1 MSAPAHTLVPVH
13 APTRASLPPVVWLAI
28 AVWMGAVLGEGWA
41 WQVWAE
47 GTAPWLVVGCW
58 SALWLVTAFVVTRRR
73 LRTGHWDAVGAIA
86 VVFLVGVLV
95 GCGLSVMRGVSW
107 RAQTRLL
114 ADAGAREWTGV
125 VTADPRDGRFGP
137 SVRLRIV
144 GGPYDG
150 VALTMRLPAGVTPPE
165 YGRVVRC
172 SAIAKL
178 READE
183 WGRLAAR
190 NGENATASAWTFE
203 DIGWEKGVSGALF
216 AWRAEAV
223 TRLAVVSGDPGA
235 LLRGVVLGDRRA
247 LTGSAVDEDFRVL
260 GLSHVVA
267 VSGSHLAVVCGVVL
281 ALARRTRLPRLS
293 VLALVVSVAIGYT
306 VMTGLALSAVR
317 SCVMVAAGA
326 VGECVGVRRDGTGA
340 LGLSVLGIVVVS
352 PWAVFDIG
360 FALSVLAV
368 AGLLLYGDLAATW
381 VSCAFG
387 GRFEKTTTLL
397 GATLV
402 AQATTMPLVVGTFGM
417 LSLAAPIANLIVVP
431 PAEIAICVGLA
442 GAALSG
448 VAAPLGRLVID
459 AAGAVLG
466 YVTWAASILAS
477 MPGAAVSVGALGP
490 YVVIGGVL
498 ALVIVWARWPLPSGV
513 VVARLA
519 LSCVLLLS
527 VAAGIGPRGPAQCE
541 VVVLDVGQADAILVR
556 DGPRAMLVDAGANAT
571 VLRQALARTGVRSI
585 DAVILTH
592 DHEDHIG
599 GFAGLAGVARVGW
612 VGLPATAAS
621 GGFSAV
627 RASLGRLTPR
637 GSVEE
642 RLLHAGMSW
651 RLGRATVRVLW
662 PTEDPPPDIK
672 ANDTSVVLEVATR
685 GVRYVLTGDAEE
697 ASQQGMAGEALLR
710 TTTAL
715 KVPHH
720 GSVNGLTQEALDAWT
735 PQEAIVSVGTGNDFG
750 HPSPSTIAMLERAG
764 TRVWRTDRD
773 GDITLEMLE
782 RGYRVRGS
790 RRGVAH
796 RPCATI
802 RSVSRAPASGCTHR
816 PIAAKESRGRYKP
829 GRSASCLPD
838 LRKRGSAD
846 RARPPPLERHARRRG
861 RSGLRFRYV
870 RG

>member
-183 WGRLAAR
+183 
-190 NGENATASAWTFE
+190 
-203 DIGWEKGVSGALF
+203 WEKGVSGALF

-417 LSLAAPIANLIVVP
+417 
-431 PAEIAICVGLA
+431 
-442 GAALSG
+442 
-448 VAAPLGRLVID
+448 
-459 AAGAVLG
+459 
-466 YVTWAASILAS
+466 
-477 MPGAAVSVGALGP
+477 
-490 YVVIGGVL
+490 
-498 ALVIVWARWPLPSGV
+498 
-513 VVARLA
+513 
-519 LSCVLLLS
+519 
-527 VAAGIGPRGPAQCE
+527 
-541 VVVLDVGQADAILVR
+541 
-556 DGPRAMLVDAGANAT
+556 
-571 VLRQALARTGVRSI
+571 
-585 DAVILTH
+585 
-592 DHEDHIG
+592 
-599 GFAGLAGVARVGW
+599 
-612 VGLPATAAS
+612 
-621 GGFSAV
+621 
-627 RASLGRLTPR
+627 
-637 GSVEE
+637 
-642 RLLHAGMSW
+642 
-651 RLGRATVRVLW
+651 
-662 PTEDPPPDIK
+662 
-672 ANDTSVVLEVATR
+672 
-685 GVRYVLTGDAEE
+685 
-697 ASQQGMAGEALLR
+697 
-710 TTTAL
+710 
-715 KVPHH
+715 
-720 GSVNGLTQEALDAWT
+720 
-735 PQEAIVSVGTGNDFG
+735 
-750 HPSPSTIAMLERAG
+750 
-764 TRVWRTDRD
+764 
-773 GDITLEMLE
+773 
-782 RGYRVRGS
+782 
-790 RRGVAH
+790 
-796 RPCATI
+796 
-802 RSVSRAPASGCTHR
+802 
-816 PIAAKESRGRYKP
+816 
-829 GRSASCLPD
+829 
-838 LRKRGSAD
+838 
-846 RARPPPLERHARRRG
+846 
-861 RSGLRFRYV
+861 
-870 RG
+870 